1 MTLSV
6 GTLFK
11 CRPIEN
17 LYDFSGGLY
26 RTAGECLE
34 TQPDPETLYVMCK
47 DRSVQS
53 ISDPGRPIGWELG
66 DGWYR
71 LTQTGFESKKC
82 EIEIVGYADITP
94 EGNGFIG
101 SQVHYEYSREIA
113 FDATSQ
119 HAQITDG
126 DDDDEDEVT
135 SSISF
140 YVKD

>member
-1 MTLSV
+1 MPLSV

-17 LYDFSGGLY
+17 SRGLY

-47 DRSVQS
+47 DGSV
-53 ISDPGRPIGWELG
+53 SDPGRPIGWELG
-66 DGWYR
+66 DR

-82 EIEIVGYADITP
+82 EIDIVGHTP
-94 EGNGFIG
+94 EGHGFIG
-101 SQVHYEYSREIA
+101 TQIHYA
-113 FDATSQ
+113 ATSQ
-119 HAQITDG
+119 DAQITEG
-126 DDDDEDEVT
+126 DDNDDDVT

>member
-17 LYDFSGGLY
+17 SGGLY
-26 RTAGECLE
+26 RTASECLE

-47 DRSVQS
+47 DGS
-53 ISDPGRPIGWELG
+53 ISDPGRPIG
-66 DGWYR
+66 DR

-82 EIEIVGYADITP
+82 EIEIVGLTP
-94 EGNGFIG
+94 EGRGFIG
-101 SQVHYEYSREIA
+101 TQVYYAYSRDIA

>member
-1 MTLSV
+1 MPLSV

-17 LYDFSGGLY
+17 SGGLY

-34 TQPDPETLYVMCK
+34 TQPDPETLYVICK
-47 DRSVQS
+47 DRS
-53 ISDPGRPIGWELG
+53 ISDPGRPIG
-66 DGWYR
+66 DR

-82 EIEIVGYADITP
+82 EIEIVGYTP
-94 EGNGFIG
+94 EGHGFIG
-101 SQVHYEYSREIA
+101 SQVHYAYSREIA

-119 HAQITDG
+119 HAQNTDG